1 VGGGVGSMVSC
12 SKIDDMSAVV
22 VVLKPTS
29 EAGPLVGWDE
39 EQTWGLSDVVHPGS
53 SSSSRSRTTTRLVR
67 LLTSIPRWQA
77 SSPAHPRHPP

>member
-1 VGGGVGSMVSC
+1 MVPC

-39 EQTWGLSDVVHPGS
+39 EQTWDLSDVVHPGS
-53 SSSSRSRTTTRLVR
+53 SSSRSRTITRLVR
-67 LLTSIPRWQA
+67 LLASIPRWQA
-77 SSPAHPRHPP
+77 SSPAHPRRPP